1 MFVVRRAQL
10 WAALAVFFVS
20 TGSTQAQDP
29 PSWAVEGTVA
39 PAPTAGP
46 ASVEGLVVTVEETG
60 QSAELDATG
69 AFRFELAD
77 EAPKTLLV
85 DGPGVAPLSRTFAL
99 SEDQPTASLELYVRA
114 GFEIEGLI
122 TAADSDAPIEGA
134 RVLFEGAGLQTFTDE
149 EGAWSLL
156 LPPGEL
162 DVVISAPG
170 FEPAAQLVTFTE
182 DGDRLDASLSPA
194 ALYELAVR
202 VLDDEGSAL
211 PGAQVALLGAT
222 DRDPIEADTSGLALL
237 EGLPAGTYGLQITH
251 PSFQPQRLASVPVRQ
266 DGGLAVRL
274 LPLNLQPTV
283 SEVSGCAS
291 VAPRE
296 GGAWLGLGVLAL
308 FWMLRRRR

>member
-10 WAALAVFFVS
+10 WAVLGVFFVAA
-20 TGSTQAQDP
+20 GSAQAQDP
-29 PSWAVEGTVA
+29 PAWAVEGVVA

-46 ASVEGLVVTVEETG
+46 ASVEGVFVTVEETG

-69 AFRFELAD
+69 VFRFELAD
-77 EAPKTLLV
+77 ETPKTLLV
-85 DGPGVAPLSRTFAL
+85 DGPGVAPLSRPFAL
-99 SEDQPTASLELYVRA
+99 SEEQPTASLNLYVRA
-114 GFEIEGLI
+114 GFEVAGLV
-122 TAADSDAPIEGA
+122 TAADSDVPIEGA
-134 RVLFEGAGLQTFTDE
+134 RVLFEGAGLQTFTDD

-170 FEPAAQLVTFTE
+170 FEPAAQVVTFAE
-182 DGDRLDASLSPA
+182 DGDRLDTSLSPA

-202 VLDDEGSAL
+202 VLDDEGAAL
-211 PGAQVALLGAT
+211 PGAQVALLNASGREPA
-222 DRDPIEADTSGLALL
+222 EADTSGLALL
-237 EGLPAGTYGLQITH
+237 EGLPSGTYGLQITH

-266 DGGLAVRL
+266 DGGLTVRL

-296 GGAWLGLGVLAL
+296 GGAWLGLGVVAL
-308 FWMLRRRR
+308 FWMRRRRR